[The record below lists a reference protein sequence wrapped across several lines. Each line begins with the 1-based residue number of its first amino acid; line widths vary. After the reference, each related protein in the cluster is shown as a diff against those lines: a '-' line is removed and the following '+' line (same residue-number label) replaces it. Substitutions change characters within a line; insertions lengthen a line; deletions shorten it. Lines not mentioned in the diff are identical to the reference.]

1 MGIQN
6 YKFLEAKGYYVN
18 PQYPCVRFDIEE
30 EENSKRILTKLN
42 RETIT
47 EMPKEIKDEIM
58 SDRFGFVFADN
69 RIVYNGK
76 IINNSYVLNARTLK
90 KNENGIYKSI
100 YKTLVRNFVN
110 QLLHSEANIITENAV
125 KKFLKGYVKKWKMD
139 NNNNKDRAYANR
151 ILFENESI
159 DLDSKQIQVTF
170 QKEQEIW
177 KDIEIKDMEGEF

>member
-1 MGIQN
+1 MG
-6 YKFLEAKGYYVN
+6 K
-18 PQYPCVRFDIEE
+18 
-30 EENSKRILTKLN
+30 
-42 RETIT
+42 
-47 EMPKEIKDEIM
+47 
-58 SDRFGFVFADN
+58 
-69 RIVYNGK
+69 
-76 IINNSYVLNARTLK
+76 TLK